1 MSGPGSILVQKY
13 GGTSVGDLERIAKVA
28 MRIARA
34 RQAGQRVAVIV
45 SAMGH
50 TTDELIAEAKRV
62 TPRPSA
68 RELDMLLMTGEQVSM
83 SLLTMKLHQL
93 GVPARSFTG
102 WQAGIVT
109 DDRFGGA
116 RITEVQPARLS
127 ETLERNEVAVVAGF
141 QGSTPDG
148 ELTTLGRGG
157 SDTTAVAIAAA
168 LRAATCE
175 IYTDTEGV
183 YTTDPHLIPEAR
195 KLDRISYDE
204 MLELASLGAQVL
216 HPRSVWYARYY
227 GVTLHVRSSFSYNS
241 GTLVSE
247 VGMKTSNPVT
257 GVALDRGFARIGL
270 IGVPDRPGIAATVF
284 EALGSAGVSVDM
296 IIQGVP
302 GHEPSR
308 QQMAFTVSTDALQDT
323 LEVLDRLLVEF
334 GGEVVAS
341 TDIVKVSVVGIAVGS
356 TPGVAGRMFAA
367 VSRTGANIEMISTSE
382 VRVSVVI
389 PASFAEAA
397 VRGIHKEFRLDEPPS
412 GVAF

>member
-1 MSGPGSILVQKY
+1 
-13 GGTSVGDLERIAKVA
+13 

-34 RQAGQRVAVIV
+34 RQAGQRVVVIV

-62 TPRPSA
+62 TPRPST

-102 WQAGIVT
+102 WQAGIIT

-175 IYTDTEGV
+175 IYTDTEGI

-270 IGVPDRPGIAATVF
+270 IGVPDRPGIAAMVF

-308 QQMAFTVSTDALQDT
+308 QQMAFTVSADSLQDT